1 MHEGQSGEH
10 DTGVASLT
18 IRPIRWWTVRV
29 FGRTSLARAADRVEA
44 WAVVVAMVVLLVAAY
59 PAWVVGQAGYT
70 ARSHAV
76 AAEAASDHPVE
87 ATALGNSKSQPTVSE
102 SVDTTFVVD
111 VRWFAQNATHDAVAK
126 VDHPVK
132 AGDHVG
138 IWLDHEGNVT
148 TPPLT
153 DADARIT
160 AIGTA
165 VLLWLTMAA
174 MVGAAFAVLRKV
186 LDGSRD
192 RGWDRGL
199 RELVGNGGGS
209 ASFRS

>member
-1 MHEGQSGEH
+1 LHVGESGEH
-10 DTGVASLT
+10 GTGVASLT
-18 IRPIRWWTVRV
+18 MSPIRWWTVRV

-44 WAVVVAMVVLLVAAY
+44 WAVVVGVVMLLVAAY
-59 PAWVVGQAGYT
+59 PAWAVGQAGYA
-70 ARSHAV
+70 ARSHAI

-87 ATALGNSKSQPTVSE
+87 ATALGNSRSQPSVSE

-138 IWLDHEGNVT
+138 IWLDGEGNVT

-160 AIGTA
+160 AIGTVA
-165 VLLWLTMAA
+165 LLWLTMAA
-174 MVGAAFAVLRKV
+174 MVGAAFAMLRKV

>member
-1 MHEGQSGEH
+1 
-10 DTGVASLT
+10 LT
-18 IRPIRWWTVRV
+18 MNPIRWWTVRA
-29 FGRTSLARAADRVEA
+29 FGRTSLARTADRVEA
-44 WAVVVAMVVLLVAAY
+44 WAVLVGMVMLMVAVY
-59 PAWVVGQAGYT
+59 PAWAVGQAGYA
-70 ARSHAV
+70 ARSHDI
-76 AAEAASDHPVE
+76 AAEAASAHPVE
-87 ATALGNSKSQPTVSE
+87 ATALGNSKSQPSASE

-138 IWLDHEGNVT
+138 IWVNNEGKVT
-148 TPPLT
+148 TAPPT
-153 DADARIT
+153 EADARIT
-160 AIGTA
+160 AIGTVA
-165 VLLWLTMAA
+165 LVWLTMVAI
-174 MVGAAFAVLRKV
+174 VGAAFAMLRKA

-209 ASFRS
+209 ASFKS